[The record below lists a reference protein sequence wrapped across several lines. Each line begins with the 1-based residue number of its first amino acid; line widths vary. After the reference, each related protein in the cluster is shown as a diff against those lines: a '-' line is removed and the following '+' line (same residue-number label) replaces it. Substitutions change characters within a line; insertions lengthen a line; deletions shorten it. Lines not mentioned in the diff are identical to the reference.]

1 VGYIK
6 QLAGQT
12 MVYGVGIVVPR
23 LLNYVLL
30 TPFYTRIF
38 TQEQYGVVTE
48 LYAYVLFLLV
58 ILTYGMETGFFRFAD
73 KNNNK
78 NDVYKTSLLALFST
92 SGFFIL
98 LVLLFINPISE
109 TLGYANNSEF
119 IKWIAI
125 IVAIDAFTAIP
136 FAKLRLQNKAMLY
149 TGIRIAE
156 ITVSLVLNWFFLYYC
171 PANYEESAF
180 IASVYNPEIGVG
192 YVFLSNLYSSLL
204 KLIFLLPVIFVQKG
218 IFDLSLFKRMLSYSY
233 PLLIAGLAGTVNEA
247 LDRILIKH
255 LTEENSMAVLG
266 IYGANYKLA
275 VIMTLFIQMFR
286 FAAEPFFLNKK
297 DDSNARVIY
306 AEVMNYFIFAGMI
319 IFMLVIFFL
328 PWFSLFIGVNFREG
342 LNIVP
347 IILMANLFM
356 GIFYNLSL
364 WYKVNGKTSYGAWFV
379 ISGAVITILINLI
392 FIPTYG
398 YIACAWAHFFSYLF
412 MVIIC
417 YYYGQKFYPVQYNL
431 KKIAV
436 FFLFP
441 LCGIFLRLFV
451 FDDNSAWHVIISLVF
466 LLIYVLIFIKMQS
479 IKFNSIWKLK

>member
-233 PLLIAGLAGTVNEA
+233 PLLIAGLAGTVN
-247 LDRILIKH
+247 
-255 LTEENSMAVLG
+255 
-266 IYGANYKLA
+266 
-275 VIMTLFIQMFR
+275 
-286 FAAEPFFLNKK
+286 
-297 DDSNARVIY
+297 
-306 AEVMNYFIFAGMI
+306 
-319 IFMLVIFFL
+319 
-328 PWFSLFIGVNFREG
+328 
-342 LNIVP
+342 
-347 IILMANLFM
+347 
-356 GIFYNLSL
+356 
-364 WYKVNGKTSYGAWFV
+364 
-379 ISGAVITILINLI
+379 
-392 FIPTYG
+392 
-398 YIACAWAHFFSYLF
+398 
-412 MVIIC
+412 
-417 YYYGQKFYPVQYNL
+417 
-431 KKIAV
+431 
-436 FFLFP
+436 
-441 LCGIFLRLFV
+441 
-451 FDDNSAWHVIISLVF
+451 
-466 LLIYVLIFIKMQS
+466 
-479 IKFNSIWKLK
+479 